1 MILRSGRKLTNM
13 AEVNTNN
20 SDLSG
25 NQGGVLTGGT
35 PQNAADSSPF
45 GATNNGGSTAAILVS
60 SPTNV
65 RSPFNPLRPPFH
77 GMLPPPGF
85 NPQFGMPTSMMQGL
99 HTNTS
104 NPGGRPIGI
113 GYNHQALPSLSTTSM
128 LSI

>member
-25 NQGGVLTGGT
+25 NQGVVLTGT
-35 PQNAADSSPF
+35 KPQNAADSSLVRT
-45 GATNNGGSTAAILVS
+45 TNTDGLTAAILVS

-77 GMLPPPGF
+77 GMLPPPGL
-85 NPQFGMPTSMMQGL
+85 NPQFGMPTSIMQGL
-99 HTNTS
+99 HTNPSLYSDSMMATS
-104 NPGGRPIGI
+104 TSSLGGRPISM
-113 GYNHQALPSLSTTSM
+113 GYNP
-128 LSI
+128 